1 MPEPTY
7 SLIKVK
13 DVKDNVYI
21 MENGGLRAVLGV
33 PGVNF
38 ELMNEED
45 QKIMLNKFKALLDG
59 LDFNL
64 EIFVLSR
71 YENLDG
77 YFRILHERLKEEK
90 NELIRYQ
97 LEEYIAFLED
107 YLNNNKVMKK
117 LFFVVVPYDEVSGE
131 LPLQIGQK
139 LPSLSYEEKLFQL
152 ETRIN
157 YVYEILSSAGLMPIR
172 LNNFELLWLLF
183 EVFNPNLRW
192 GQVPKQILEKLSEFL
207 Q

>member
-45 QKIMLNKFKALLDG
+45 QKIMLNKFKTLLDG

-77 YFRILHERLKEEK
+77 YFKILHERLKEEK

-157 YVYEILSSAGLMPIR
+157 YVYEILSSAGLIAIR